1 MARLRTYHVAAA
13 SRSTA
18 KMVPMTIPA
27 VLPAD
32 EEVLELAVGA
42 ASGGLT
48 GELVELGTPP
58 NGQ

>member
-1 MARLRTYHVAAA
+1 
-13 SRSTA
+13 
-18 KMVPMTIPA
+18 MVPMTIPA